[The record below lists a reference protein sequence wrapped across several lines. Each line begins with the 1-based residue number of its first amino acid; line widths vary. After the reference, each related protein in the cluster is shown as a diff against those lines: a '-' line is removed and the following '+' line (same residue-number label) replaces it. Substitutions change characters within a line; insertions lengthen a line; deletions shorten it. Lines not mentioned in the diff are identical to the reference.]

1 MFDKIN
7 FTHDYWIFILPLVFM
22 ARQFFNTM
30 PALWSTMVA
39 YVVVI
44 CAGSA
49 IRWRR
54 GRWKTHRLV

>member
-1 MFDKIN
+1 MLVCSFAI
-7 FTHDYWIFILPLVFM
+7 WMPLVFM

-54 GRWKTHRLV
+54 GRWKIHRLV